1 LRACR
6 FSTFHTMETTKA
18 ERIRLGIFVLFMSFL
33 ILGTATFLI
42 GKKITEKFIPYKTR
56 FTESVDGLNPGA
68 KVKLNG
74 IVVGQVTNLEVDTED
89 LTAVIVNFEVSA
101 GTPVKTTMTA
111 NLIGGISLTGLKSIE
126 LSGGAPSDTNA
137 KRGDFIQSS
146 VSGFKQITGQME
158 SIAEKFEGILNNLL
172 AITDD
177 HNQKRLVSISANLD
191 KATASLSKITSRVD
205 SVLAKNSKE
214 INELPKQASTF
225 LENSNSAVTEL
236 RAIESKIAVVI
247 ARMDS
252 LVLHSDKKIQ
262 NLQIEAVIKSAND
275 AAKTVE
281 LLAKRGD
288 QLIYR
293 NQEDLSITVRYLR
306 EAVENLND
314 VSRQVREN
322 PSLLIRSEEKQQRV
336 R

>member
-1 LRACR
+1 
-6 FSTFHTMETTKA
+6 METTKA
-18 ERIRLGIFVLFMSFL
+18 ERIRLGIFMLLMSFL
-33 ILGTATFLI
+33 ILGTVAFLV
-42 GKKITEKFIPYKTR
+42 GKRMTEKYIPYKIR

-74 IVVGQVTNLEVDTED
+74 IVVGQVTSLAVDPED
-89 LTAVIVNFEVSA
+89 LTAVIVRFEVLA

-126 LSGGAPSDTNA
+126 LSGGTPDDPYA

-146 VSGFKQITGQME
+146 VSGLRQITGQVE

-172 AITDD
+172 ALTDE
-177 HNQKRLVSISANLD
+177 HNQKRLASISVNLD
-191 KATASLSKITSRVD
+191 KITARIDT
-205 SVLAKNSKE
+205 VLEKNSKE
-214 INELPKQASTF
+214 INQIPKQTSKL
-225 LENSNSAVTEL
+225 LENTNTAVEEL
-236 RAIESKIAVVI
+236 LAIEKNMALMV
-247 ARMDS
+247 ARLDS
-252 LVLHSDKKIQ
+252 LAFRADKKIQ
-262 NLQIEAVIKSAND
+262 GLEIEAMLKSANE
-275 AAKTVE
+275 AAKAME
-281 LLAKRGD
+281 LLAKRSD
-288 QLIYR
+288 QIVYR
-293 NQEDLSITVRYLR
+293 NQESLTLTVRYLR

>member
-1 LRACR
+1 
-6 FSTFHTMETTKA
+6 M
-18 ERIRLGIFVLFMSFL
+18 LFMSSL
-33 ILGTATFLI
+33 ILGTAAFLI
-42 GKKITEKFIPYKTR
+42 GKKITEKYIPYKTR
-56 FTESVDGLNPGA
+56 FIESVDGLNPGA

-74 IVVGQVTNLEVDTED
+74 IVVGQVTNLEVDEED

-101 GTPVKTTMTA
+101 GTPIKTTMTA

-146 VSGFKQITGQME
+146 VSGFKQITGQVE

-172 AITDD
+172 ALTDE
-177 HNQKRLVSISANLD
+177 HNQKHLAGISANLD
-191 KATASLSKITSRVD
+191 KITSRID

-214 INELPKQASTF
+214 INGLPKQVGQF
-225 LENSNSAVTEL
+225 LENSNAAVTEF
-236 RAIESKIAVVI
+236 RAMENKIAPVI
-247 ARMDS
+247 ARLDS
-252 LVLHSDKKIQ
+252 LVLHSDRKIQ
-262 NLQIEAVIKSAND
+262 NLQIEAVLKSTND
-275 AAKTVE
+275 AVKAIE

-288 QLIYR
+288 QLIFR

-322 PSLLIRSEEKQQRV
+322 PSLLIRNEEKQQRV

>member
-1 LRACR
+1 
-6 FSTFHTMETTKA
+6 METTKA
-18 ERIRLGIFVLFMSFL
+18 ERIRLGIFVLAMSSL
-33 ILGTATFLI
+33 ILGTAAFLI
-42 GKKITEKFIPYKTR
+42 GKRITEKYTPYKTR

-74 IVVGQVTNLEVDTED
+74 IVVGQVTNLEVDEED

-137 KRGDFIQSS
+137 KKGDFIPSS
-146 VSGFKQITGQME
+146 VSGLKQISGQME

-172 AITDD
+172 SITDEP
-177 HNQKRLVSISANLD
+177 NQKRLAGISKNLD
-191 KATASLSKITSRVD
+191 NMTSRID

-214 INELPKQASTF
+214 INELPRQTSQF
-225 LENSNSAVTEL
+225 LENSDAAVTEL
-236 RAIESKIAVVI
+236 RAIESKIAIVVT
-247 ARMDS
+247 RLDS
-252 LVLHSDKKIQ
+252 LTLHADKKIQ
-262 NLQIEAVIKSAND
+262 QLDVETVIKNAND
-275 AAKTVE
+275 AAKAIE

-293 NQEDLSITVRYLR
+293 NQENLSVTARNLR
-306 EAVENLND
+306 EMAENFND
-314 VSRQVREN
+314 VSRQVKQN
-322 PSLLIRSEEKQQRV
+322 PSILMRSEEKQQRG

>member
-1 LRACR
+1 
-6 FSTFHTMETTKA
+6 METTKA
-18 ERIRLGIFVLFMSFL
+18 ERIRLGIFVLFMSSL
-33 ILGTATFLI
+33 ILGTAAFLI
-42 GKKITEKFIPYKTR
+42 GKKITEKYIPYKTR
-56 FTESVDGLNPGA
+56 FIESVDGLNPGA

-74 IVVGQVTNLEVDTED
+74 IVVGQVTNLEVDEED

-101 GTPVKTTMTA
+101 GTPIKTTMTA

-146 VSGFKQITGQME
+146 VSGFKQITGQVE

-172 AITDD
+172 ALTDE
-177 HNQKRLVSISANLD
+177 HNQKHLAGISANLD
-191 KATASLSKITSRVD
+191 KITSRID

-214 INELPKQASTF
+214 INGLPKQVGQF
-225 LENSNSAVTEL
+225 LENSNAAVTEF
-236 RAIESKIAVVI
+236 RAMENKIAPVI
-247 ARMDS
+247 ARLDS
-252 LVLHSDKKIQ
+252 LVLHSDRKIQ
-262 NLQIEAVIKSAND
+262 NLQIEAVLKSTND
-275 AAKTVE
+275 AVKAIE

-288 QLIYR
+288 QLIFR

-322 PSLLIRSEEKQQRV
+322 PSLLIRNEEKQQRV